1 MGNYAFRELKPCF
14 YQHTGE
20 QNIVRSGCNP
30 SREWIPQMDMNFC
43 PFCGGGL
50 QILRIATTNEMPEP
64 PRAA

>member
-1 MGNYAFRELKPCF
+1 MGNGAFKEVTTCF

-20 QNIVRSGCNP
+20 KNITRSGCNP
-30 SREWIPQMDMNFC
+30 SRAWIPQMDMKYC
-43 PFCGGGL
+43 PFCGGHI